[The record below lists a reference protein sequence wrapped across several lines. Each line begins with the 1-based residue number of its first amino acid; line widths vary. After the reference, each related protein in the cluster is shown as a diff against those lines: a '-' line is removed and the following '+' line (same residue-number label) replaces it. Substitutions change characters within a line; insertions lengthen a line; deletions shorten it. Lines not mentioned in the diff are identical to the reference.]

1 MGTAVI
7 TVTVTTSTLNNNSKM
22 VKTATVKSAEKRGKT
37 KTRSKHHPQ
46 KISKEKV
53 IDDIIL
59 LDDEDE
65 LPPALETSSLQN
77 VEDSSVSSAQS
88 DNKDEHD
95 CSTDGAKSDI
105 DDEVEVIKAN
115 IFKFQGELSYEQE
128 INQDILNFKYY
139 DDFNDEDIVIVE
151 DDVDEMDDSVNDDDD
166 EAFMEEE
173 RILVSCDECLKLFDA
188 GDIEEHKQEKHPPK
202 KRSIKHFD
210 SGNFFMIAA

>member
-7 TVTVTTSTLNNNSKM
+7 TVTVTTSTLNNNRKM
-22 VKTATVKSAEKRGKT
+22 GKTATVKSAEKRGKT
-37 KTRSKHHPQ
+37 KTRSKHHLQ
-46 KISKEKV
+46 KIYKEKV

-65 LPPALETSSLQN
+65 LSPALETSSLQN
-77 VEDSSVSSAQS
+77 VGDSSVSSAQS
-88 DNKDEHD
+88 DFKDEHD
-95 CSTDGAKSDI
+95 CSTEGAKSDI

-151 DDVDEMDDSVNDDDD
+151 DDVDEMDDSVNEDDD
-166 EAFMEEE
+166 EAFVEEE
-173 RILVSCDECLKLFDA
+173 KILVSCDECLKLFDA

>member
-1 MGTAVI
+1 MGAI
-7 TVTVTTSTLNNNSKM
+7 AKS
-22 VKTATVKSAEKRGKT
+22 ASAEKRGKT
-37 KTRSKHHPQ
+37 KTRSKHQLQ
-46 KISKEKV
+46 KTYKEKN

-65 LPPALETSSLQN
+65 FSPALETSSLQN
-77 VEDSSVSSAQS
+77 VGDSSVLETSSLQNVGDSSVRSAQS
-88 DNKDEHD
+88 DDKNEHD
-95 CSTDGAKSDI
+95 CSTDGVKSDN

-151 DDVDEMDDSVNDDDD
+151 DDVEEMNDSVNEDDD
-166 EAFMEEE
+166 EAFVEEE
-173 RILVSCDECLKLFDA
+173 KILVSCDECLKLFDA

>member
-22 VKTATVKSAEKRGKT
+22 VKTATSKSAEKRGKT
-37 KTRSKHHPQ
+37 KTRSKHQLQ

-65 LPPALETSSLQN
+65 LPPALEPCSLQN
-77 VEDSSVSSAQS
+77 VGDSSVSSAQS
-88 DNKDEHD
+88 DDKDEHD

-151 DDVDEMDDSVNDDDD
+151 DDVLDEM
-166 EAFMEEE
+166 
-173 RILVSCDECLKLFDA
+173 
-188 GDIEEHKQEKHPPK
+188 
-202 KRSIKHFD
+202 
-210 SGNFFMIAA
+210 